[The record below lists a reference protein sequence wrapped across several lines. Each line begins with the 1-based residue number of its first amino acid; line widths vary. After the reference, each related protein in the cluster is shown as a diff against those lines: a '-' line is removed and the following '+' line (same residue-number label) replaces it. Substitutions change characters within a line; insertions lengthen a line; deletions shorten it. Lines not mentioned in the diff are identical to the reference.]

1 MFCGSN
7 ADLRRRIKVRSARGE
22 PQTLM
27 LLLIPG
33 ETKRSEAGPREAEI
47 KSKTWGDA
55 LRACELER
63 IRVGFDMKEDW

>member
-1 MFCGSN
+1 
-7 ADLRRRIKVRSARGE
+7 
-22 PQTLM
+22 M